1 MKREFKYDSLDHF
14 DYFMFYR
21 RFLIVAC
28 DKEDSVI
35 GYIVITDG
43 NEFGQ
48 LYVNPKHRA
57 TDVIHLLRNEAEKW
71 SRKWGF
77 KFVWGVC
84 YDRVAKFHKRL
95 AREYGYK
102 LAFVESPEDRDDGQ
116 WKIVVNIEDADEDNN
131 RST

>member
-1 MKREFKYDSLDHF
+1 MKREFKYDKLDHF

-28 DKEDSVI
+28 DKEDSII

-48 LYVNPKHRA
+48 LYVSPLHRA
-57 TDVIHLLRNEAEKW
+57 TVVVHLLRHEAEKW
-71 SRKWGF
+71 SRGWGF

-84 YDRVAKFHKRL
+84 YDRMSKFYERL

-102 LAFVESPEDRDDGQ
+102 LEFVESPEERDDGQ
-116 WKIVVNIEDADEDNN
+116 WKIVVNIEDDYEDD
-131 RST
+131 SGSA